1 MRVVL
6 GWAAVL
12 LLLCPLSAARAEGDD
27 ATEISKKTQNPVSDV
42 VSIPIRNDIS
52 FGLPNDRVQSLFK
65 IQPVLPLHLFPEVN
79 LILRTII
86 PFYSQPVGTTDRAS
100 GLGDIQFQMFVSPS
114 RPGSVIWG
122 VGPVIYLPTATDS
135 AFATEKFALGASAV
149 VLGTPGPWVVGAL
162 VTYTASVAGNSNR
175 PSINLLDAQYFVNYN
190 LPQGWAIGTAPD
202 VLLDFSRS
210 SDRWTVPVGAFVVK
224 TFLLSSMALQVQF
237 GGYYNVVRPEGAP
250 QWVFRTQITM
260 VLPEAKK
267 P

>member
-6 GWAAVL
+6 GWVAVL
-12 LLLCPLSAARAEGDD
+12 PLLCPLSAARAEGAD

-135 AFATEKFALGASAV
+135 AS
-149 VLGTPGPWVVGAL
+149 PP
-162 VTYTASVAGNSNR
+162 
-175 PSINLLDAQYFVNYN
+175 
-190 LPQGWAIGTAPD
+190 
-202 VLLDFSRS
+202 RS
-210 SDRWTVPVGAFVVK
+210 SPSVPRQWCWARLGRGWSARWSPTPPRWRATPTGRAS
-224 TFLLSSMALQVQF
+224 TSSM
-237 GGYYNVVRPEGAP
+237 RS
-250 QWVFRTQITM
+250 TS
-260 VLPEAKK
+260 
-267 P
+267 